1 MKTSIVK
8 NIVKLILP
16 LIQIFGAY
24 VILFGHISPG
34 GGFSGGSI
42 IGSSLILYR
51 LVYGEERANKRFVY
65 HYMMKLLSVALV
77 LYGSL
82 KGFIFVL
89 EHLGF
94 EGVISTGTPGTL
106 LSGGLIL
113 PLNVLVGV
121 VVSITFYFIATLF
134 EEGEIEHVDVAE

>member
-8 NIVKLILP
+8 NIVRLILP
-16 LIQIFGAY
+16 LIQIFGVY
-24 VILFGHISPG
+24 VIVFGHISPG

-51 LVYGEERANKRFVY
+51 LAYGGEQADQRFPY
-65 HYMMKLLSVALV
+65 TYLIRLLSTALV
-77 LYGSL
+77 LYGTL
-82 KGFIFVL
+82 KGLVFIL

-94 EGVISTGTPGTL
+94 RHIVPVGFPGSV
-106 LSGGLIL
+106 LSGGLIM
-113 PLNVLVGV
+113 PLNILVGV

-134 EEGEIEHVDVAE
+134 EEGELEHVDVAE